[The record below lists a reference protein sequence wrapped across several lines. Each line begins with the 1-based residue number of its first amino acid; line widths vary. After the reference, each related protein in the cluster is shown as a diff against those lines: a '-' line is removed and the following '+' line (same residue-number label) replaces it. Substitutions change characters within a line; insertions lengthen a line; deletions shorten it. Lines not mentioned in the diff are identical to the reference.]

1 MEELKL
7 LCSYGEWKK
16 DKNSF
21 KYISENSANFL
32 SLSLKFNRNEEEEE
46 EYQRLKN
53 LTEYESKN
61 REYTDLVHTVT
72 DMYNKLKY
80 IHDEEERKE
89 MYVIIGK
96 KQCLIEI
103 IKEIR

>member
-7 LCSYGEWKK
+7 LCSYDEWEK

-46 EYQRLKN
+46 EYQRLKS
-53 LTEYESKN
+53 LT
-61 REYTDLVHTVT
+61 EYTDLVHTVT

-103 IKEIR
+103 IKENN